1 MKASSDDKLPQM
13 NEAIAFDTLRFAKY
27 LAKNGFTEQQAETM
41 AEAQVKFLNANLANL
56 ATKADI
62 ANMATKADI
71 ADMATKTDLA
81 QVRRPHQMD
90 GRGWVGP
97 GDDADDI
104 GRRVYI
110 VAVVRR
116 MSPHQNGVK

>member
-41 AEAQVKFLNANLANL
+41 AEAQVKFLNANLATL

-81 QVRRPHQMD
+81 QVQ
-90 GRGWVGP
+90 VGLIKWMV
-97 GDDADDI
+97 GVGLAL
-104 GRRVYI
+104 
-110 VAVVRR
+110 VAVQTTLLVGLL
-116 MSPHQNGVK
+116 SWLL